1 MAFEIT
7 IPRLGWSMEEGTFVR
22 WLKQDGEAISSGEA
36 LFELEGEKAAQ
47 DIEAVDS
54 GILRI
59 TPQSP
64 QPGTVVQ
71 VGAVIGYLVQSGEDI
86 PGIAVKE
93 AAPAAVVTPPTV
105 VSADTAA
112 PVAAPSVRR
121 RARELGVNLA
131 NVAGSGPA
139 GRITSADLTV
149 RPAVSTAASS
159 VIASPRARR
168 VAKELGIDWQRVSG
182 TGTNGRVREQ
192 DIRAAVTAGHSNGSE
207 AGHRAGNSLAGQQI
221 PVSRHRRT
229 VADRMMASVRGTA
242 PVTLTTRIDATNLV
256 SLRQQFKSSG
266 TTPVPSYSDIV
277 IKLAG
282 LALKDHELLMAQWTG
297 DQLVIPDAI
306 SIGMAVDTDAGL
318 IVPVIRDV
326 PSLSLIDVA
335 AVSSELVARARAGQ
349 LKAPELQGGVFTVTN
364 LGSFGI
370 DAFTPILNSPE
381 SAILGLGRIRREPAI
396 VENQVVPRDQ
406 MTLSLTFDHRVVD
419 GAPASRFLQAIS
431 QALESPSA
439 WLLSD
444 NRCS

>member
-1 MAFEIT
+1 
-7 IPRLGWSMEEGTFVR
+7 
-22 WLKQDGEAISSGEA
+22 
-36 LFELEGEKAAQ
+36 
-47 DIEAVDS
+47 
-54 GILRI
+54 
-59 TPQSP
+59 
-64 QPGTVVQ
+64 
-71 VGAVIGYLVQSGEDI
+71 
-86 PGIAVKE
+86 
-93 AAPAAVVTPPTV
+93 
-105 VSADTAA
+105 
-112 PVAAPSVRR
+112 
-121 RARELGVNLA
+121 
-131 NVAGSGPA
+131 
-139 GRITSADLTV
+139 
-149 RPAVSTAASS
+149 
-159 VIASPRARR
+159 
-168 VAKELGIDWQRVSG
+168 
-182 TGTNGRVREQ
+182 
-192 DIRAAVTAGHSNGSE
+192 
-207 AGHRAGNSLAGQQI
+207 
-221 PVSRHRRT
+221 
-229 VADRMMASVRGTA
+229 MMASVRGTA